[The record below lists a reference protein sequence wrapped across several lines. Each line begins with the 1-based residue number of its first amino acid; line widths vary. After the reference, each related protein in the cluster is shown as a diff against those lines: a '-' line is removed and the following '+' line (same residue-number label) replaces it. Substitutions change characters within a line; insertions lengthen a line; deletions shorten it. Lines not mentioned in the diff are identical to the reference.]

1 MVAENGFLFTRTRK
15 GQPQG
20 TGRASIS
27 EKGDRAE
34 GWAKSVEKPKQ
45 AGEAVSV
52 QPFLVNEETA
62 ARMLGLGT
70 RTVWQLGEDE
80 ALQVRRIGRR
90 KLYLVSSLKAYA
102 ENGKGV
108 E

>member
-1 MVAENGFLFTRTRK
+1 MKNAKKNSRPQIEWPKSDFSEISSAEEWAMSVAKPNS
-15 GQPQG
+15 
-20 TGRASIS
+20 GRAESTVF
-27 EKGDRAE
+27 E
-34 GWAKSVEKPKQ
+34 
-45 AGEAVSV
+45 
-52 QPFLVNEETA
+52 PFLVNEETA

-80 ALQVRRIGRR
+80 ALQIRRIGRR
-90 KLYLVSSLKAYA
+90 KLYLVSSLKAFA

>member
-1 MVAENGFLFTRTRK
+1 MRNRNNHR
-15 GQPQG
+15 P
-20 TGRASIS
+20 ASRLGKSVSDRREDS
-27 EKGDRAE
+27 EM
-34 GWAKSVEKPKQ
+34 WAKSVEKPKEPGV
-45 AGEAVSV
+45 ALTVE
-52 QPFLVNEETA
+52 PFLVNEETA

-80 ALQVRRIGRR
+80 ALQIRRIGRR
-90 KLYLVSSLKAYA
+90 KLYLVSSLKAFA

>member
-1 MVAENGFLFTRTRK
+1 MRNRNNHR
-15 GQPQG
+15 P
-20 TGRASIS
+20 ASRLGKSVSDRREDS
-27 EKGDRAE
+27 EM
-34 GWAKSVEKPKQ
+34 WAKSVEKPKELGV
-45 AGEAVSV
+45 ALAVE
-52 QPFLVNEETA
+52 PFLVNEETA

-80 ALQVRRIGRR
+80 ALQIRRIGRR
-90 KLYLVSSLKAYA
+90 KLYLVSSLKAFA